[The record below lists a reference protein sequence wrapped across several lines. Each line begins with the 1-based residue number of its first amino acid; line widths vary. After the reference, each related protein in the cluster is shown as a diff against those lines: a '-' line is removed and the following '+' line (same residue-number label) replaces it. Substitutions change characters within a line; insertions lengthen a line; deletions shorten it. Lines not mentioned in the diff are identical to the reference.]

1 MVACV
6 CACVCS
12 RMATVCTLL
21 YTRILRGL
29 FDSYPA
35 GVCVCAV
42 LCCVCIVC
50 LCMWVCVVCG
60 MYNLHVVWVMCSLS
74 VCVGREHMI
83 GLLLYC

>member
-35 GVCVCAV
+35 GF
-42 LCCVCIVC
+42 CVCIVFF
-50 LCMWVCVVCG
+50 CMYCVFVYVCMCYITAMSSGLCVVC
-60 MYNLHVVWVMCSLS
+60 LHV
-74 VCVGREHMI
+74 
-83 GLLLYC
+83 